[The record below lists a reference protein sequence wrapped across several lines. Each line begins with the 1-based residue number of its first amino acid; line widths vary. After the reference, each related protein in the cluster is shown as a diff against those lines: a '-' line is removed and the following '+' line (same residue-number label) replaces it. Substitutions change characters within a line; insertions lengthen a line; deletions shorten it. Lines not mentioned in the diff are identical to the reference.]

1 VTPDI
6 EGTVPIRSSIGVFVA
21 AMRERVATGLLTS
34 PRARYVVSGADATG
48 IEVRAVDWR
57 TAIDIGLNQIE
68 LSQGE
73 PGSIHYRVRYWRWAS
88 YVIGLSGAIGF
99 VGVALMLGFDVRDYI
114 ERHQASRIPGL
125 STQQNLLML
134 WVMIAFWGFVWP
146 WVLIAAHKVPLRRLI
161 TSIITDVDA
170 RGLVTPSS

>member
-1 VTPDI
+1 MTPDI
-6 EGTVPIRSSIGVFVA
+6 EGTVPIRSSISAFIA

-34 PRARYVVSGADATG
+34 PRARYVVSGADTTG

-125 STQQNLLML
+125 STEQNLLIL

-146 WVLIAAHKVPLRRLI
+146 WVLIAVHKGPLRRLV

-170 RGLVTPSS
+170 RGLATRSS